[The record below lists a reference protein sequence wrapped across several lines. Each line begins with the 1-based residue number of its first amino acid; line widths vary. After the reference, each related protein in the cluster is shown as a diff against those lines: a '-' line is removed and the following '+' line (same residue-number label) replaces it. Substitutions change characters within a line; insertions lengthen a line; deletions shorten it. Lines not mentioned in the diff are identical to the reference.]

1 MIEIVEQKDNLL
13 SIKKVKENNILQ
25 LLSVTPK
32 TINQQK
38 IFDAYDTEKHLF
50 IHGFPG
56 TGKTFLGLY
65 LALDSVVEEKEYD
78 KVIIVRSSVPSRR
91 QGFLPG
97 SEEEKNEIFEIPYI
111 ALVNELYNR
120 SDAYKLLK
128 NREQIKFLSTSYL
141 RGITLD
147 NAVIIIDEVQNCN
160 FMELHTI
167 ITRVGNN
174 CRVIICGD
182 TSQNDLKYLHED
194 SCIDQLFD
202 IINKMPSFFKI
213 EMEVK
218 DICRNKIVKEWI
230 LASQKENNL

>member
-1 MIEIVEQKDNLL
+1 M
-13 SIKKVKENNILQ
+13 
-25 LLSVTPK
+25 
-32 TINQQK
+32 
-38 IFDAYDTEKHLF
+38 
-50 IHGFPG
+50 
-56 TGKTFLGLY
+56 
-65 LALDSVVEEKEYD
+65 
-78 KVIIVRSSVPSRR
+78 PSRR

-182 TSQNDLKYLHED
+182 TSQNDLKYLHEY